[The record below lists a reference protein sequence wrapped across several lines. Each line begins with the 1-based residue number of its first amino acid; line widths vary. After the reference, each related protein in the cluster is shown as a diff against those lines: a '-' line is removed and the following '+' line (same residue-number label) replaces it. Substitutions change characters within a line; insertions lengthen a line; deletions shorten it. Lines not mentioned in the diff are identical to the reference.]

1 MRPPRSILAAVDFS
15 EQSRQALTLA
25 ARLARQ
31 CGAALHVL
39 HAEDPL
45 LAAAATQAGIDLTAE
60 TQEELQRF
68 IGSAPPAATCTPSR
82 SVVMG
87 APVSTILHVA
97 KRDGDDLIVL
107 GAHGMSGAG
116 HALFGSVTEGVLTR
130 ADRSVLVTPDGWSA
144 PRPDVGGLAGV
155 GPIVVGIDFSHSS
168 LRAARSACALAE
180 CMQTSVEAV
189 HVVAD
194 LPVLERW
201 RPHAERIMAERTEI
215 ARRDLAGLMD
225 TLAPR
230 VRVTTRVETGQVA
243 DRLAESVAP
252 IGTRHPWLV
261 LGRRSSPAHLGAP
274 GAPGAVAYRAA
285 RIARVPVLMH
295 VNQEGGE

>member
-1 MRPPRSILAAVDFS
+1 MLPPRSILAAVDFS
-15 EQSRQALTLA
+15 EQSRQALALA

-31 CGAALHVL
+31 CGASLYVL

-45 LAAAATQAGIDLTAE
+45 LAAAATQAGIDLSAE
-60 TQEELQRF
+60 TRDELQRF
-68 IGSAPPAATCTPSR
+68 IDSAPPAATCTPSR

-87 APVSTILHVA
+87 APVSTILHA
-97 KRDGDDLIVL
+97 AERDGHDLIVL

-130 ADRSVLVTPDGWSA
+130 ADRSVLVTPDDWSA
-144 PRPDVGGLAGV
+144 PRPDMDGVAGI
-155 GPIVVGIDFSHSS
+155 GPIVVGIDFSDSS
-168 LRAARSACALAE
+168 LAAARSACALAE
-180 CMQTSVEAV
+180 CVQTSVEAV

-215 ARRDLAGLMD
+215 ARRDLAGLID

-252 IGTRHPWLV
+252 IGTRHPLLV
-261 LGRRSSPAHLGAP
+261 LGRRSSTAHH

-285 RIARVPVLMH
+285 RISRAPVLMH
-295 VNQEGGE
+295 VNQEKSGE